1 MGMEGVREGSGMGD
15 AWICGLYNKQA
26 IKQATRIEV
35 LEEAHCVRGLGV
47 NACDSTQLAPT

>member
-35 LEEAHCVRGLGV
+35 LEEAHCVRGVGG